1 MTNDK
6 VTRIAPSDISFTA
19 NCGHCLWHKYH
30 TGWKNESIFPSVFS
44 LLDINQ
50 KNYFNP
56 LGVKEISKDLPEG
69 IVDQKIADKF
79 ITSKVFY
86 DNKDRPFRIGGKAD
100 LILIFDEGGYG
111 VIDNKT
117 SKVRDNQDSYFYQ
130 LECYAQILENP
141 DEETAEKLVE
151 LGVKTFDDIAYM
163 DDKDLEDA
171 TGLDHEKAQEL
182 KSSASD
188 AALIEAMGEFSAEE
202 DELASLTGLGF
213 SEDDIETLKS
223 NKLKTMD
230 DVAELAV
237 DELIDIVPMD
247 EKKAADII
255 MKARESWFEE

>member
-1 MTNDK
+1 MIEKK

-117 SKVRDNQDSYFYQ
+117 SKVRDNQDYYFHQ

-141 DEETAEKLVE
+141 DEETAEKFFQAN
-151 LGVKTFDDIAYM
+151 GVQKYAPVTRMGLSIFEPSKIIDHSSESVTQMYDRKWIPIDRNPKKLFDKITQIMDVIALPEAPPASECSRCKLYVNA
-163 DDKDLEDA
+163 LE
-171 TGLDHEKAQEL
+171 
-182 KSSASD
+182 
-188 AALIEAMGEFSAEE
+188 EAR
-202 DELASLTGLGF
+202 
-213 SEDDIETLKS
+213 K
-223 NKLKTMD
+223 
-230 DVAELAV
+230 
-237 DELIDIVPMD
+237 
-247 EKKAADII
+247 
-255 MKARESWFEE
+255 